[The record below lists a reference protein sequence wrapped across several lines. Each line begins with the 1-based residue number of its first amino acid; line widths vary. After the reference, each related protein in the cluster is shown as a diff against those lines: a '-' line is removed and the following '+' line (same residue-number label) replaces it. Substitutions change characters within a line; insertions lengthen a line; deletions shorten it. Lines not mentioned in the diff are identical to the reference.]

1 MKKPPKQLEKYTREL
16 VAKSD
21 KGLGTKHG
29 HKPVSVM
36 LPPEEIQR
44 TIEGM
49 ISVQKGL
56 QDSQLQLTS
65 TLDRLS
71 GDIAELRQGIS
82 DLKEISQR
90 HERRIEQLIGYSITG
105 DRSNCSSDLKSEEA
119 CERSERLDLLERFQ
133 GLERR
138 VRKLEE
144 K

>member
-1 MKKPPKQLEKYTREL
+1 MT
-16 VAKSD
+16 
-21 KGLGTKHG
+21 
-29 HKPVSVM
+29 
-36 LPPEEIQR
+36 PEEIQR

-49 ISVQKGL
+49 LSVQKGL

-105 DRSNCSSDLKSEEA
+105 ESD
-119 CERSERLDLLERFQ
+119 RLDLLERFQ
-133 GLERR
+133 GLEHR